1 MHGPQG
7 PARAAPAILPP
18 SEIMSYTTYGPT
30 QFGFG
35 SRLTPWV
42 KRLLVANIAVF
53 CLVVL
58 VAGLVGAPAAAEGYP
73 GYWPNRF
80 LAFAPADLLTQPWG
94 IVTYMFA
101 HGGLWHLLVNML
113 MLFFFGPPLEQ
124 KWGSGEF
131 IKYYLICGVGGVALS
146 FIFAIQAN
154 IIGASAAVF
163 GIMLAFAMNWPDSP
177 IYIWGILPVKAKW
190 LVGVLGVLTFFM
202 AVGQPGDG
210 VAHTAHLGGFVAG
223 LIYLKSDWRLGA
235 TLDRLREATH
245 ARRFAVVSKEDD
257 EDGSPNRP
265 RQERKR
271 RERAPSS
278 TRRRARGQ
286 GSEEEL
292 LDRVDDILDKISQ
305 EGMGSLTSE
314 ERRILDEVSRRRRS
328 N

>member
-1 MHGPQG
+1 M
-7 PARAAPAILPP
+7 
-18 SEIMSYTTYGPT
+18 MSYTTYGPT

-35 SRLTPWV
+35 FRLTPWV
-42 KRLLVANIAVF
+42 KRLLVANIGVF
-53 CLVVL
+53 ALVVL
-58 VAGLVGAPAAAEGYP
+58 VNGLIDPPAAVQMYP

-94 IVTYMFA
+94 IITYMFA

-124 KWGSGEF
+124 KWGSTEF
-131 IKYYLICGVGGVALS
+131 IKYYLICGLGGVALS

-154 IIGASAAVF
+154 VIGASAAVF
-163 GIMLAFAMNWPDSP
+163 GVMLAFAINWPESP

-210 VAHTAHLGGFVAG
+210 VAHAAHLGGLVAG

-235 TLDRLREATH
+235 TLDRLREASQ
-245 ARRFAVVSKEDD
+245 ARRFAVVSKEEEEEGTDR
-257 EDGSPNRP
+257 EREE
-265 RQERKR
+265 RRKR
-271 RERAPSS
+271 RERAPSAS
-278 TRRRARGQ
+278 RRRPRSRGN
-286 GSEEEL
+286 EEEL

>member
-1 MHGPQG
+1 M
-7 PARAAPAILPP
+7 
-18 SEIMSYTTYGPT
+18 MSYTTYGPT

-35 SRLTPWV
+35 FRLTPWV
-42 KRLLVANIAVF
+42 KRLLIANIAVF
-53 CLVVL
+53 SLVVL
-58 VAGLVGAPAAAEGYP
+58 VGGVIDPPEAAATYP
-73 GYWPNRF
+73 GYWPNAF
-80 LAFAPADLLTQPWG
+80 LAFAPASLLTQPWG

-146 FIFAIQAN
+146 FVFAIQAN

-163 GIMLAFAMNWPDSP
+163 GVMLAFALNWPESP

-190 LVGVLGVLTFFM
+190 LVGILGVLTFFM

-210 VAHTAHLGGFVAG
+210 IAHTAHLGGLVAG

-235 TLDRLREATH
+235 TLDRLREATQ
-245 ARRFAVVSKEDD
+245 ARRFAVVSREEDEED
-257 EDGSPNRP
+257 ERHG
-265 RQERKR
+265 QERRKR
-271 RERAPSS
+271 RERQPSS
-278 TRRRARGQ
+278 ASRRRAAG
-286 GSEEEL
+286 GGNEEEL